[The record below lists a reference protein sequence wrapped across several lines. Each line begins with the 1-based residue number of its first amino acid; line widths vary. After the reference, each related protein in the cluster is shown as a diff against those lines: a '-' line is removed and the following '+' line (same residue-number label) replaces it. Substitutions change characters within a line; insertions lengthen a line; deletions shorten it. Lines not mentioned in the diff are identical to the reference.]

1 MQKTSPHFNVLLPSS
16 IIVTNQSNHTEFLE
30 REKRKFRVRKFI
42 MEVAAG
48 LKKEKMVFDETELRL
63 GLPGNIGAGK
73 TTEVVRKR
81 SFSETETESDQT
93 TTVDLKLNL
102 SSKDGAADSLEKTK
116 EKTLLLSD
124 SGTKPPAK

>member
-1 MQKTSPHFNVLLPSS
+1 
-16 IIVTNQSNHTEFLE
+16 
-30 REKRKFRVRKFI
+30 

-81 SFSETETESDQT
+81 CFSETESESDQA

-102 SSKDGAADSLEKTK
+102 SSKEGAADSLEKTK

-124 SGTKPPAK
+124 SGAKPPAK

>member
-1 MQKTSPHFNVLLPSS
+1 
-16 IIVTNQSNHTEFLE
+16 
-30 REKRKFRVRKFI
+30 

-63 GLPGNIGAGK
+63 GLPGNIGAAGK

-81 SFSETETESDQT
+81 SFSETESESDQT

-102 SSKDGAADSLEKTK
+102 SSKEGAADSLEKTK

-124 SGTKPPAK
+124 SGAKPPAK